1 MLSFVDTALPA
12 LFLIHKQKNDLPQF
26 LHVANR
32 FIRKVINKKILKSLA
47 LKCRLVS
54 FSL

>member
-12 LFLIHKQKNDLPQF
+12 LFLIRKKKNDLPQF
-26 LHVANR
+26 SHAANR
-32 FIRKVINKKILKSLA
+32 LIRKVINKKILKSLA

>member
-1 MLSFVDTALPA
+1 MLSFVDTVLSA

-26 LHVANR
+26 SHAANR